1 MKKQDPKMTRLFKIN
16 LSVLK
21 YSFLKKPDHNITN
34 PESANFFGESS
45 LTPVIKGSVNGNV
58 SDASLSAEIQLSVV
72 QVNA

>member
-1 MKKQDPKMTRLFKIN
+1 M
-16 LSVLK
+16 K

-58 SDASLSAEIQLSVV
+58 SDASLSAEI
-72 QVNA
+72 